1 MDTKKIYN
9 KITKFLNE
17 EEYDIKKA
25 LEEVKK
31 ELEVEII
38 TGGRVNA
45 NKMQAFKRLQKEN
58 EFRPRFKNVLINDND
73 NFTITNGFFLVTY
86 KGNQLPKE
94 FEPYKDT
101 ENDGQYLNFNF
112 EKLQNTNKKSVLS
125 LNFEAIIKIYK
136 YNKLNKRKNIFTL
149 ENGFTFNIQ
158 YFLDIL
164 CLLDCKSLE
173 NVTLEISENILEP
186 MNIIT
191 ENGKAVLLSIKVTDE
206 QINEQL
212 TEQKNILKMEV

>member
-1 MDTKKIYN
+1 MNTQKIYN
-9 KITKFLNE
+9 KITKILNE
-17 EEYDIKKA
+17 EEYEIKKT
-25 LEEVKK
+25 LEEIKK

-38 TGGRVNA
+38 TSGRVNV

-58 EFRPRFKNVLINDND
+58 EFRPRFKNVLINNND
-73 NFTITNGFFLVTY
+73 NFTITNSYYLITY

-94 FEPYKDT
+94 LEPYKDT
-101 ENDGQYLNFNF
+101 ENDEQYLNFNF
-112 EKLQNTNKKSVLS
+112 EKFQNTNEKNLLS
-125 LNFEAIIKIYK
+125 LNFEAIKKIYK
-136 YNKLNKRKNIFTL
+136 YNKLNKKENIFTL

-164 CLLDCKSLE
+164 CLLNCKSLE
-173 NVTLEISENILEP
+173 NVTLEISENIFEP

-191 ENGKAVLLSIKVTDE
+191 ENGKAILLPIKVTDE

-212 TEQKNILKMEV
+212 TKQKNILKMEV

>member
-1 MDTKKIYN
+1 MNTQKIYN
-9 KITKFLNE
+9 KITKILNGE
-17 EEYDIKKA
+17 EGEIKKT
-25 LEEVKK
+25 LEDIKK

-38 TGGRVNA
+38 TSGRVNV

-58 EFRPRFKNVLINDND
+58 EFRPRFKNVLINNNN
-73 NFTITNGFFLVTY
+73 NFTITNGYYLITY
-86 KGNQLPKE
+86 KGKQLPKE
-94 FEPYKDT
+94 LEPYKDT

-112 EKLQNTNKKSVLS
+112 EKFQNTNKKGVLS
-125 LNFEAIIKIYK
+125 LNFDAIIKIYK
-136 YNKLNKRKNIFTL
+136 YNKLNKKKNIFTL

-173 NVTLEISENILEP
+173 KVTLEISENIFEP

-191 ENGKAVLLSIKVTDE
+191 ENGKAVLLPIKVTDE

-212 TEQKNILKMEV
+212 TKQKNILKMEV

>member
-9 KITKFLNE
+9 KITKILNE
-17 EEYDIKKA
+17 EEYEIKKA

-73 NFTITNGFFLVTY
+73 NFTITNGFFLITY

-125 LNFEAIIKIYK
+125 LNFEAIIKMYK

-164 CLLDCKSLE
+164 CLLDCKNLE

-212 TEQKNILKMEV
+212 TKQKNILKMEV

>member
-1 MDTKKIYN
+1 MDAKKFYN
-9 KITKFLNE
+9 KITKILNE
-17 EEYDIKKA
+17 EEYEMKKA
-25 LEEVKK
+25 LEEIKK

-38 TGGRVNA
+38 TSGRVNA
-45 NKMQAFKRLQKEN
+45 NKMQAFKRLQKDN
-58 EFRPRFKNVLINDND
+58 EFRPRFKNVLINNND
-73 NFTITNGFFLVTY
+73 NFTITNGFFLITY

-94 FEPYKDT
+94 LEPYKDT

-112 EKLQNTNKKSVLS
+112 EKLQNTNKKGVLS

-136 YNKLNKRKNIFTL
+136 YNKLNKNKNIFTL

-164 CLLDCKSLE
+164 CLLNCKGLE

-191 ENGKAVLLSIKVTDE
+191 ENGKAILLPIKVTDE

-212 TEQKNILKMEV
+212 TKQKNILKMEV